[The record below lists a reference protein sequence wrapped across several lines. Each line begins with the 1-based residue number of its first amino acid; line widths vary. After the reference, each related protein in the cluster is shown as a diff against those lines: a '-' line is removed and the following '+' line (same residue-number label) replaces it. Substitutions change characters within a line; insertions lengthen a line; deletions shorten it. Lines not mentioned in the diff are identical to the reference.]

1 MRLRFKSMLVVP
13 ALLLLSFV
21 HCDTRAASA
30 PAKIVVT
37 YGGLNERSGVLFV
50 AKDAGIFQK
59 HGLDA
64 QVVNVRSG
72 AVGLSALAA
81 GETQFH
87 GGSATGASI
96 GAMAGGLD
104 LVFVAGL
111 INKLDGTFVVA
122 PNIRTPA
129 DLKGK
134 KIGVQSIG
142 GGVWMFSMLAF
153 DHWGINPE
161 RDNIQFRIIGDQAV
175 MAQALATGGIID
187 GAYLGYAFGAQLE
200 RQGFRVLA
208 DLLKLGIPFQGLGIM
223 ARRSFVDRS
232 PDTVE
237 RYLRAMVETIKFIN
251 NPENK
256 PVVIRSLMRTL
267 RLSKVE
273 DAEAGY
279 DMMKI
284 LYDRRIYANVDGL
297 RNVIRIL
304 GRSNEQIRKL
314 KVEDI
319 IDERIARKLEKEGLF

>member
-1 MRLRFKSMLVVP
+1 MRIRFTIFRAITVLFGLSMIVP
-13 ALLLLSFV
+13 RCLF
-21 HCDTRAASA
+21 AASA
-30 PAKIVVT
+30 PTKIVVT

-122 PNIRTPA
+122 PNIKTPA

-153 DHWGINPE
+153 EHWGLNPE
-161 RDNIQFRIIGDQAV
+161 RDNIQFRIIGDQSV
-175 MAQALATGGIID
+175 LAQAITQNIID
-187 GAYLGYAFGAQLE
+187 GGYLGYAYGAQLE
-200 RQGFRVLA
+200 RQGYRMLG
-208 DLLKLGIPFQGLGIM
+208 DLMKMGIPYQGLGMI
-223 ARRSFVDRS
+223 A
-232 PDTVE
+232 
-237 RYLRAMVETIKFIN
+237 K
-251 NPENK
+251 
-256 PVVIRSLMRTL
+256 RSLIDRT
-267 RLSKVE
+267 
-273 DAEAGY
+273 
-279 DMMKI
+279 
-284 LYDRRIYANVDGL
+284 
-297 RNVIRIL
+297 
-304 GRSNEQIRKL
+304 
-314 KVEDI
+314 
-319 IDERIARKLEKEGLF
+319 

>member
-1 MRLRFKSMLVVP
+1 MRLKATFVVTVF
-13 ALLLLSFV
+13 LLFSFAPS
-21 HCDTRAASA
+21 DTRGASA
-30 PAKIVVT
+30 PTKIVVT

-122 PNIRTPA
+122 PNIKTPA

-153 DHWGINPE
+153 DHWGLNPE
-161 RDNIQFRIIGDQAV
+161 RDNIQFRIIGDQSV

-187 GAYLGYAFGAQLE
+187 GAYLGYSFGAQLE

-223 ARRSFVDRS
+223 ARRSLDRKS
-232 PDTVE
+232 
-237 RYLRAMVETIKFIN
+237 
-251 NPENK
+251 
-256 PVVIRSLMRTL
+256 VV
-267 RLSKVE
+267 
-273 DAEAGY
+273 
-279 DMMKI
+279 
-284 LYDRRIYANVDGL
+284 
-297 RNVIRIL
+297 
-304 GRSNEQIRKL
+304 
-314 KVEDI
+314 
-319 IDERIARKLEKEGLF
+319 

>member
-1 MRLRFKSMLVVP
+1 MRLKATFVVTVF
-13 ALLLLSFV
+13 LLFSFAPS
-21 HCDTRAASA
+21 DTRGASA
-30 PAKIVVT
+30 PTKIVVT

-122 PNIRTPA
+122 PNIKTPA

-153 DHWGINPE
+153 DHWGLNPE
-161 RDNIQFRIIGDQAV
+161 RDNIQFRIIGDQSV

-187 GAYLGYAFGAQLE
+187 GAYLGYVFGAQLE

-232 PDTVE
+232 PETVE
-237 RYLRAMVETIKFIN
+237 RYLRAMIETIKFISTL
-251 NPENK
+251 ENK
-256 PVVIRSLMRTL
+256 PVVIKSLMRTL

-279 DMMKI
+279 DMMKV
-284 LYDRRIYANVDGL
+284 LYDRRIFANVDGL

-314 KVEDI
+314 KAEDI

>member
-1 MRLRFKSMLVVP
+1 
-13 ALLLLSFV
+13 
-21 HCDTRAASA
+21 
-30 PAKIVVT
+30 
-37 YGGLNERSGVLFV
+37 
-50 AKDAGIFQK
+50 
-59 HGLDA
+59 
-64 QVVNVRSG
+64 
-72 AVGLSALAA
+72 VGLSALAA

-104 LVFVAGL
+104 LVFAAGL

-122 PNIRTPA
+122 PNIKTPA

-134 KIGVQSIG
+134 RIGVQSIG

-153 DHWGINPE
+153 DHWGLNPE
-161 RDNIQFRIIGDQAV
+161 RDNIQFRIIGDQSV

-223 ARRSFVDRS
+223 ARRSFIDRS

-237 RYLRAMVETIKFIN
+237 RYLRAMIETIKFIN
-251 NPENK
+251 SPENK
-256 PVVIRSLMRTL
+256 PVVIKSLMRTL
-267 RLSKVE
+267 RLSKAD

-279 DMMKI
+279 QMMQV

-314 KVEDI
+314 KAEDI